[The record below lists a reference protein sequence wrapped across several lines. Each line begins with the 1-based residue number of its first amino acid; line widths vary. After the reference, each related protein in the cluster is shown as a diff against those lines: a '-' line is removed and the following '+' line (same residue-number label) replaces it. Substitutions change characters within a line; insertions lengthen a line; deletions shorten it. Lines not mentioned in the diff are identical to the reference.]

1 MASRSRP
8 SSSRE
13 PRALVGS
20 ARPHFG
26 RPAFKGGTVGKRGS
40 FLARF
45 ALVMSALVAG
55 AIIAPSSASAGS
67 SCSYPLCS
75 TTWNASGYSALVS
88 HDWCDGNNGPCSGS
102 QSKWLSPNGST
113 AGTGD
118 WDTFRVD
125 AGWCYKVTWYT
136 LNQNLQYVPY
146 WWSTYDQVGK
156 GDLWKKVSNN
166 ELAKIT
172 SQSASHC

>member
-1 MASRSRP
+1 M
-8 SSSRE
+8 
-13 PRALVGS
+13 
-20 ARPHFG
+20 
-26 RPAFKGGTVGKRGS
+26 GKRGS

-102 QSKWLSPNGST
+102 QSKWLSPNEST

-125 AGWCYKVTWYT
+125 AGWCSKVTWYT

-172 SQSASHC
+172 SQRASHC